1 MRIAWKRL
9 VQALVLLLALGF
21 MAALVQ
27 QQAAALRSY
36 RWQLAPGWAVLALVS
51 LELTWL
57 FEAATWWTIL
67 RSLGGRLPYPRIV
80 PIWFLSNIVRYIP
93 GNVWQFLSMAELA
106 AEHGVSRLVTLTSI
120 VLHQAISIVVAI
132 VLAAAYFAATGQGA
146 WFDRLRPLLWLAPLG
161 LLLLQP
167 RLLERALNW
176 TLARLRRPP
185 IRVTLT
191 WRQILLLCLRYVVV
205 WLAMGLSYAALVRAL
220 TPFPVAITPHLVAA
234 WTAAYVVGF
243 LSLLTPSGLGVR
255 EGVMILLLNPV
266 LPQPL
271 PALVAI
277 VARLWMVLGEL
288 LGAGASL
295 LARPASRKL
304 LARQQVTND
313 E

>member
-1 MRIAWKRL
+1 M
-9 VQALVLLLALGF
+9 LLLALGF
-21 MAALVQ
+21 MAALAQ
-27 QQAAALRSY
+27 RQLAALRSY
-36 RWQLAPGWAVLALVS
+36 QWQLSPGWAVLAVIS

-57 FEAATWWTIL
+57 FESATWWAIL
-67 RSLGGRLPYPRIV
+67 GSLGGRLPYLRIV

-93 GNVWQFLSMAELA
+93 GNVWQFVSMAELV

-120 VLHQAISIVVAI
+120 VLHQVISIVVGV
-132 VLAAAYFAATGQGA
+132 VLAAAYFAATGQGE
-146 WFDRLRPLLWLAPLG
+146 WFDRLRLALWLAPLS

-167 RLLERALNW
+167 RPLERVLNW
-176 TLARLRRPP
+176 ALARLRRPP

-191 WRQILLLCLRYVVV
+191 WGQIALLCLRYVVV

-220 TPFPVAITPHLVAA
+220 TPVPVAIVPHLVAS
-234 WTAAYVVGF
+234 WTGAYVVGF

-266 LPQPL
+266 LPPPL
-271 PALVAI
+271 PALVAV

-288 LGAGASL
+288 LGAGAAL
-295 LARPASRKL
+295 LARPANLKL
-304 LARQQVTND
+304 LSRQRAPRN

>member
-1 MRIAWKRL
+1 MRISWKRL
-9 VQALVLLLALGF
+9 AQVIVLLLALGF

-27 QQAAALRSY
+27 RQLAALQGY
-36 RWQLAPGWAVLALVS
+36 QWQLSPGWAVVALVS

-57 FEAATWWTIL
+57 FEAATWWAIL
-67 RSLGGRLPYPRIV
+67 GSLGRRLPYRRIV

-93 GNVWQFLSMAELA
+93 GNVWQFLGMAELA

-120 VLHQAISIVVAI
+120 VLHQVISIVVAI
-132 VLAAAYFAATGQGA
+132 ALAAAYFAATGQGA

-167 RLLERALNW
+167 KLLERTLNRVL
-176 TLARLRRPP
+176 TRLRRPP
-185 IRVTLT
+185 IRVSLT
-191 WRQILLLCLRYVVV
+191 WGQIALLCLRYVVV

-220 TPFPVAITPHLVAA
+220 TPFPVTVVPHLAAA
-234 WTAAYVVGF
+234 WTAAYVIGF

-255 EGVMILLLNPV
+255 EGIMILLLNPI
-266 LPQPL
+266 LPPPL

-277 VARLWMVLGEL
+277 VARLWMVVGEL
-288 LGAGASL
+288 LGAGAAL
-295 LARPASRKL
+295 LAQPTDLKLFARPRA
-304 LARQQVTND
+304 TNN